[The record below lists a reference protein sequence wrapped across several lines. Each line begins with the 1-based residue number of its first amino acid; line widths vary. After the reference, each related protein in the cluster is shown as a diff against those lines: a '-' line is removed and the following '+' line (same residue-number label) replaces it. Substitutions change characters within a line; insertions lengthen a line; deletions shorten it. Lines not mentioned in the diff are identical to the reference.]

1 MSTTLRNQPKPRRPV
16 ALASLSPDHLR
27 NVFGVMTDIDD
38 TITRD
43 GQLDPAARVAMRA
56 LMDAGVPLMAITGR
70 PMGWSRDFMLQGI
83 DAWPVNTIVAENG
96 AVALL
101 REFDR
106 SGAGNADDAVTVE
119 FAQDEPTRQANTVRL
134 QATLARI
141 EREVSGAQR
150 ARDSAGRVT
159 DIAIDHSE
167 FTRLPAAA
175 IAQVVALMRE
185 EGMTATVS
193 SIHINGWYGAHDKLS
208 GARWMVQ
215 RLFGRELNNE
225 MTRWVY
231 VGDSTNDQT
240 MFGAFALSVGV
251 ANVMHFDQQMHTWPA
266 FITQGERGAGFA
278 EVAAALLGARR
289 CG

>member
-1 MSTTLRNQPKPRRPV
+1 MSPSRLRKV
-16 ALASLSPDHLR
+16 I
-27 NVFGVMTDIDD
+27 GVMTDIDD
-38 TITRD
+38 TLTQN
-43 GQLDPAARVAMRA
+43 GQPDPAARVAMQA
-56 LMDAGVPLMAITGR
+56 LMDAGVPLIAITGR
-70 PMGWSRDFMLQGI
+70 PMGWSRDFMQQGI
-83 DAWPVNTIVAENG
+83 AEWPVNTIVAENG

-101 REFDR
+101 REIDGTGVGIT
-106 SGAGNADDAVTVE
+106 SNVVTVE
-119 FAQDEPTRQANTVRL
+119 FAQDDITRQANAVRL

-141 EREVSGAQR
+141 EREVPGAQR

-167 FTRLPAAA
+167 FSHLPAAA
-175 IAQVVALMRE
+175 IAQVVALMQE

-193 SIHINGWYGAHDKLS
+193 SIHINGWFGAHDKLS

-225 MTRWVY
+225 MTRWIY

-251 ANVMHFDQQMHTWPA
+251 ANLMHFAQQMQTWPA

-278 EVAAALLGARR
+278 EVVTALLGARR
-289 CG
+289 PS